1 MASGEEAA
9 RSSVPSSS
17 SSSCAP
23 VALES
28 LFPAA
33 CTERSDSPELSS
45 LRSRLQRWLAPYE
58 RAVLCAQS
66 LLVWERPV
74 HSAVAAL
81 ALNTAFWLL
90 SSTSL
95 RPLFLICASLLAFTL
110 LERWKD
116 KLPQI
121 AVLHAEAPGIERESM
136 GVHPRLLSVAELSH
150 HLAESYLTCSL
161 YIQEMLQFKRQNHGK
176 FCVMTCSGCLLLAM
190 VGHYIPGVMI
200 SYIISLSVLLWP
212 LVVYHELIQKMY
224 TGLEPILMKL
234 DYSMKGDTQHRKHD
248 KRKVKKEQEEGDE
261 PRAETESESEEELSC
276 FAPTV
281 DVKTTALAMAITDSE
296 LSDEE
301 VSILESGGFS
311 VSRATTPQLTD
322 VSEDLDQQSVHS
334 EPEESF
340 SKDLPEFP
348 SVEEFPSIEPGLFHF
363 PLGPQEE
370 SQSPASLLIQH
381 LASPLHF
388 VNTHFNGQVRGRGA
402 PSEPEASSRT
412 LEALSEEIVST
423 AISTVVQNTLSAL
436 LSSSEAAEAP
446 GVAEFLPSETP
457 PCPTESPLEEADR
470 TGEDTTLVPPEEED
484 FELLDQSELEHMD
497 EGFGS
502 GFEGQTTPTDAP
514 FGDQQPQES

>member
-9 RSSVPSSS
+9 RPSVLPSTSS
-17 SSSCAP
+17 SSSCSQ
-23 VALES
+23 VGLEA

-33 CTERSDSPELSS
+33 CSELSDSPELV
-45 LRSRLQRWLAPYE
+45 RIRRRLQRWLAPHE
-58 RAVLCAQS
+58 RAVLCAQR

-95 RPLFLICASLLAFTL
+95 RPIFFMAVLLFIFTL
-110 LERWKD
+110 LDSWRD

-121 AVLHAEAPGIERESM
+121 TAQPAEATGAERESM
-136 GVHPRLLSVAELSH
+136 SVHPRLLSVSELSH

-161 YIQEMLQFKRQNHGK
+161 YVQEMLQYKRQNPAK
-176 FCVMTCSGCLLLAM
+176 VM
-190 VGHYIPGVMI
+190 
-200 SYIISLSVLLWP
+200 
-212 LVVYHELIQKMY
+212 
-224 TGLEPILMKL
+224 
-234 DYSMKGDTQHRKHD
+234 
-248 KRKVKKEQEEGDE
+248 KKPKSQT
-261 PRAETESESEEELSC
+261 PVS
-276 FAPTV
+276 V

-301 VSILESGGFS
+301 ASILESGGFS

-322 VSEDLDQQSVHS
+322 VSEDLDQQSIHS

-363 PLGPQEE
+363 PLGSQEE

-388 VNTHFNGQVRGRGA
+388 VNTHFNGHGQGRGGA
-402 PSEPEASSRT
+402 ASKPEASSRS

-436 LSSSEAAEAP
+436 LSSSEEAEAP
-446 GVAEFLPSETP
+446 AVAEFLPTETP
-457 PCPTESPLEEADR
+457 PCPTESPLEEGDR
-470 TGEDTTLVPPEEED
+470 TGEDTTLVPPDYED

-497 EGFGS
+497 EGFG
-502 GFEGQTTPTDAP
+502 FDTPVTATETQP
-514 FGDQQPQES
+514 SDQQHQS